1 MRATLNNSIPIRIN
15 MRDARV
21 SVGDQADFEAIEMA
35 LNPRTAPITVRIKP
49 GIPKQMI
56 GRLTVIN

>member
-1 MRATLNNSIPIRIN
+1 MRATLTNSIPIRIN
-15 MRDARV
+15 MREVRV
-21 SVGDQADFEAIEMA
+21 SVGDHADFEAIERA
-35 LNPRTAPITVRIKP
+35 LNPRTAPITVRIDQ